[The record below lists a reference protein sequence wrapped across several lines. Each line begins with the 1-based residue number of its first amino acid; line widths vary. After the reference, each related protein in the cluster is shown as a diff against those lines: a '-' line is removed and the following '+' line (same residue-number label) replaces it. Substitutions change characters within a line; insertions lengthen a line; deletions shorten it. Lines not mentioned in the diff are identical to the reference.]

1 VVADVFGTANFVDA
15 VDIVLRPGCYLTHD
29 AGMYR
34 EAQTKITRRNS
45 IADQMRTG
53 LLPALQVWAYVQSI
67 PEQNNAIV
75 AMGKRDAAF
84 DAGFP
89 SASLHYRPGDVAPK
103 AAAVRWKLTRMMD
116 QHAYMQIAR
125 EDDLR
130 VGDMI
135 AFAISHPCLSLR
147 QMARLTIPRCAIS
160 RCRRD
165 SHILLSHRGRLILN
179 RFASCRVL
187 AQRKTAG
194 VKLASQLVFGK
205 CSRFQREPFM
215 TNASDVFV
223 ERV

>member
-1 VVADVFGTANFVDA
+1 LGGFYSKRDQRLNVLVELGVPGGRTGVRDDEQLTAVLGALQRWSSTLLLSGIEVYEGILDDEVSIRAFLERALSVTRRLAVENKFQRSPILLSGAGSAWYDVVADVFGTANFADA

-89 SASLHYRPGDVAPK
+89 SPSLHYRPGDVAPK
-103 AAAVRWKLTRMMD
+103 AAAVR
-116 QHAYMQIAR
+116 
-125 EDDLR
+125 
-130 VGDMI
+130 
-135 AFAISHPCLSLR
+135 
-147 QMARLTIPRCAIS
+147 
-160 RCRRD
+160 
-165 SHILLSHRGRLILN
+165 
-179 RFASCRVL
+179 
-187 AQRKTAG
+187 
-194 VKLASQLVFGK
+194 
-205 CSRFQREPFM
+205 
-215 TNASDVFV
+215 
-223 ERV
+223 